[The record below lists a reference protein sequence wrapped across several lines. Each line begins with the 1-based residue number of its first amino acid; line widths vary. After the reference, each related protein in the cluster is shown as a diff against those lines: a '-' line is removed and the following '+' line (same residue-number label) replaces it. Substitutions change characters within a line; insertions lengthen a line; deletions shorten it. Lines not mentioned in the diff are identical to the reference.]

1 MAGIYIH
8 IPFCKR
14 KCHYCNFYSVPSLKW
29 KDELTAAL
37 HNELRLRKDYLDE
50 PVETIYFGGGTPSQL
65 SEDEVKRLIDTV
77 RENYTLMYSPEITLE
92 ANPDDIDAQK
102 VRELKNSEIN
112 RVSIGV
118 QSFFHEDLKYL
129 SRIHTSEQAEYAIKA
144 LQDAGLENISIDFI
158 YGMPSLGQEHWRK
171 NLSRAVDMQIS
182 HISAYAITVEPNTT
196 LDVLIRNQK
205 KQPVSEAEGA
215 NEFRYVMKYLPEN
228 NYIHYEISNFCLP
241 GYHSRHN
248 SMYWENKPYLGIG
261 PSAHSFNLSSRS
273 WNTSNLEE
281 YITEINHNNLPVDS
295 EVLDFNQQYN
305 EFVLMGLRTNRGVS
319 LNGVAGLFGPE
330 RAAYFQKILKTY
342 GNKNLLVADGD
353 HIYLNDEGKLF
364 ADRVISDFFAVD

>member
-37 HNELRLRKDYLDE
+37 HNELRLQKDYLDE

-77 RENYTLMYSPEITLE
+77 RENYTLINTPEITLE

-144 LQDAGLENISIDFI
+144 LQDAGLGNISIDFI

-171 NLSRAVDMQIS
+171 NLSRAVDMQIP

-273 WNTSNLEE
+273 WNTSNLE
-281 YITEINHNNLPVDS
+281 
-295 EVLDFNQQYN
+295 
-305 EFVLMGLRTNRGVS
+305 
-319 LNGVAGLFGPE
+319 
-330 RAAYFQKILKTY
+330 
-342 GNKNLLVADGD
+342 
-353 HIYLNDEGKLF
+353 
-364 ADRVISDFFAVD
+364 

>member
-37 HNELRLRKDYLDE
+37 HNELRLQKDYLDE

-77 RENYTLMYSPEITLE
+77 RENYTLINTPEITLE

-144 LQDAGLENISIDFI
+144 LQDAGLGNISIDFI

-171 NLSRAVDMQIS
+171 NLSRAVDMQIP

>member
-37 HNELRLRKDYLDE
+37 HNELRLQKDYLDE

-77 RENYTLMYSPEITLE
+77 RENYTLINTPEITLE

-144 LQDAGLENISIDFI
+144 LQDAGLGNISIDFI

-171 NLSRAVDMQIS
+171 NLSRAVDMQIP

-248 SMYWENKPYLGIG
+248 LMYWENKPYLGIG

-281 YITEINHNNLPVDS
+281 YITEINRNNLPVDS

-319 LNGVAGLFGPE
+319 LNGVAELFGSE

-342 GNKNLLVADGD
+342 GNKNQLVTDGD

>member
-14 KCHYCNFYSVPSLKW
+14 KCHYCNFYSVPSLRY
-29 KDELTAAL
+29 KDELIAAL
-37 HNELRLRKDYLDE
+37 HNELLLQKNYLDE
-50 PVETIYFGGGTPSQL
+50 TVETIYFGGGTPSL
-65 SEDEVKRLIDTV
+65 LAVDDVKRIIDTV
-77 RENYTLMYSPEITLE
+77 RDNYLLHSNPEITLE
-92 ANPDDIDAQK
+92 ANPDDVDAQK
-102 VRELKNSEIN
+102 VMELKNSEIN

-129 SRIHTSEQAEYAIKA
+129 NRIHTSEQAEYAIKA
-144 LQDAGLENISIDFI
+144 LQDAGLENLSIDFI

-171 NLSRAVDMQIS
+171 NLSRAVDMQVP

-196 LDVLIRNQK
+196 LETLILSQK

-215 NEFRYVMKYLPEN
+215 SEYRYVMKYLPEN

-241 GYHSRHN
+241 GFQSKHN

-261 PSAHSFNLSSRS
+261 PSAHSFNLKTRS
-273 WNTSNLEE
+273 WNINNIEAYLAAINNKTVPFESEE
-281 YITEINHNNLPVDS
+281 LTV
-295 EVLDFNQQYN
+295 NQQFN

-319 LNGVAGLFGPE
+319 VKAVGDLFGPE
-330 RAAYFQKILKTY
+330 KSGYFQKILKKY
-342 GNKNLLVADGD
+342 ENKDLLAVNGD
-353 HIYLNDEGKLF
+353 NYQLSDEGKLF
-364 ADRVISDFFAVD
+364 ADRIISDFFVVD